1 MCGECVGS
9 RAGRHSKRRGR
20 RAPPGTCRS
29 RATASAEPGAREAI
43 AATGVFVGMSSFPA
57 DTRLPLT
64 LSEQLDAMLSGWLD
78 RHAPGGDRARPDEI
92 ATGVVTV
99 ADGDVAQVEAFCARW
114 DLTARRTARGDGRWA
129 VLIIEGRALPVRGF
143 IETTAMYRR

>member
-1 MCGECVGS
+1 V
-9 RAGRHSKRRGR
+9 RRVRWESCRTAFEAAQATRTSGDLQVTGDRER
-20 RAPPGTCRS
+20 RARRPGSHRS
-29 RATASAEPGAREAI
+29 DGRLRGH
-43 AATGVFVGMSSFPA
+43 VLFPA
-57 DTRLPLT
+57 DTRLLLT

-99 ADGDVAQVEAFCARW
+99 ADGDVAQVEAFCARR

-129 VLIIEGRALPVRGF
+129 VLIIEGPALPVRGF
-143 IETTAMYRR
+143 IEITAMYRR